1 LVQATK
7 GARDHTL
14 HCLKSGYCQPWTIL
28 NPGPYQILMSI
39 VKLTPIRNY
48 YSKDIKVMQQVFWD
62 AQLTTT
68 IQTDDFR
75 LIVESICQESKQLSV
90 FTFHQTELPSLDS
103 AGDRHLLRR
112 SYLRR
117 GLYQR
122 SNFNCDGQRTAP
134 DVTYEV

>member
-1 LVQATK
+1 
-7 GARDHTL
+7 
-14 HCLKSGYCQPWTIL
+14 
-28 NPGPYQILMSI
+28 MSI

-122 SNFNCDGQRTAP
+122 SNFIVTVSAQLQMLLMKCEIASGQANGKER
-134 DVTYEV
+134 V